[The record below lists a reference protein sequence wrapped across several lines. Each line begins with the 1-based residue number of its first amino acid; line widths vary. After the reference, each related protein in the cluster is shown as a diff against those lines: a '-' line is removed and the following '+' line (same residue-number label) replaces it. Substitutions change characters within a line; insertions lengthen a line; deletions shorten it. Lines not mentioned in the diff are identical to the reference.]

1 MVRPTRVACAWRTTL
16 VSASCATRKSTVR
29 LALPSAST
37 PPNAVRWILSF
48 LRAAR
53 FLLQACSAG
62 MRPRSSSA
70 AGRSSRANRWTS
82 FTEFSTSRWVRA
94 IFAWRVCRPLAAPRL
109 SADNSTLMP
118 DERLHDL
125 VVQLASDFLSLLFL
139 RRNDL
144 ARQQPEF
151 ALHDL
156 RFHIEL
162 AILRPLLA
170 DDRLAR
176 LAPRD
181 FAFEPAVA
189 LRQRRRVQPV
199 RLPRRPLGR
208 FQWNERLGDKKAGA
222 RHRRDVRRRA
232 DRRVGQALRRRQR
245 EHGLRVHERQIARHQ
260 SAGQRDP
267 AQPLRPITV
276 ILAFPAQMSPQCRE
290 VAGRHSRAGIF
301 HQGKFP
307 FVVGGWGESSVPR
320 PLNFGRYR
328 IARGITLPF
337 RAQCCIR
344 LVGSRREGTCLVH
357 PIAGFGEG
365 DYSGLRPI
373 ERRNAP

>member
-1 MVRPTRVACAWRTTL
+1 
-16 VSASCATRKSTVR
+16 
-29 LALPSAST
+29 
-37 PPNAVRWILSF
+37 
-48 LRAAR
+48 
-53 FLLQACSAG
+53 
-62 MRPRSSSA
+62 
-70 AGRSSRANRWTS
+70 
-82 FTEFSTSRWVRA
+82 
-94 IFAWRVCRPLAAPRL
+94 
-109 SADNSTLMP
+109 MP

-125 VVQLASDFLSLLFL
+125 VVQLTADFLSLLFL

-156 RFHIEL
+156 RFQVETL
-162 AILRPLLA
+162 ILRLILA
-170 DDRLAR
+170 DDRFAG

-181 FAFEPAVA
+181 FALKPVVN
-189 LRQRRRVQPV
+189 LRQSRRVPAQRFVSLLQLPV
-199 RLPRRPLGR
+199 GFLRRALGR
-208 FQWNERLGDKKAGA
+208 FERKQRLGEEKAGA

-267 AQPLRPITV
+267 AQPLRPIAV